1 MHLFVTAIGTDSG
14 KTLVS
19 AILTKALDATYWKPV
34 QAGEPTDTHTIQSLI
49 PDVKIIPE
57 LYKLAIPASPHF
69 AANQAGIKIDLHEL
83 RIPPLETEHL
93 VVEGAGGLMV
103 PLNEKDFVIDIPQFL
118 SLEVVLVVNLYLGC
132 INHSLLAINEINRR
146 NVRVKGIVFNGDLH
160 NDSAEFI
167 AQYAGWPVLAHIPK
181 LNEITPEAIAQMAQE
196 LLPALV

>member
-19 AILTKALDATYWKPV
+19 AILTKALEATYWKPV
-34 QAGEPTDTHTIQSLI
+34 QAGEPTDTQTIQSLI
-49 PDVKIIPE
+49 PSVKIIPE

-69 AANQAGIKIDLHEL
+69 AANAENIIIDLHEL

-167 AQYAGWPVLAHIPK
+167 AHYSGWPILAHIPK
-181 LNEITPEAIAQMAQE
+181 LNEITPEVIAQMAQE

>member
-19 AILTKALDATYWKPV
+19 AILTKALEATYWKPV
-34 QAGEPTDTHTIQSLI
+34 QAGEPTDTQTIQSLI

-57 LYKLAIPASPHF
+57 LYKLAIPASPHY
-69 AANQAGIKIDLHEL
+69 AASQTGINIDLHEL
-83 RIPPLETEHL
+83 RIPTLDTEHL

-181 LNEITPEAIAQMAQE
+181 LNDITPEAIAQMAQE

>member
-19 AILTKALDATYWKPV
+19 AILTKALEATYWKPV
-34 QAGEPTDTHTIQSLI
+34 QAGEPTDTQTIKGLI

-69 AANQAGIKIDLHEL
+69 AASQAGINIDLHEL

-181 LNEITPEAIAQMAQE
+181 LSEISPEAIAQMAQE

>member
-1 MHLFVTAIGTDSG
+1 MHLFVTAIGTDCG

-19 AILTKALDATYWKPV
+19 AILTKALEATYWKPV
-34 QAGEPTDTHTIQSLI
+34 QAGAPTDTQTIQALI
-49 PDVKIIPE
+49 PEAKILPE
-57 LYKLAIPASPHF
+57 LYNFTMPASPHF
-69 AANQAGIKIDLHEL
+69 AGEAEGIKIDLHNF

-103 PLNEKDFVIDIPQFL
+103 PLNEKDFLIDIPQFL

-167 AQYAGWPVLAHIPK
+167 AHYSGWPILAHIPK
-181 LNEITPEAIAQMAQE
+181 LELINEAVIAQMALE
-196 LLPALV
+196 ISPALV